1 MVDERQLEQDLKYIA
16 LGKKEG
22 AQARCR
28 AGIVFPEKTQ
38 GFYLEPALFIDTTP
52 TMTINREEIFGPV
65 ASVIRVK
72 DYDEALAVANDTPFG
87 LSSGIATT
95 SLKYAEHFKRN
106 SAAGM
111 VMVNLPTAGVD
122 YHVPFGGRKGSSYGP
137 REQGRYAAE
146 FYTTVKTAYVNPVM
160 DLSLQVGKYDIQK
173 ALGKGATGTV
183 YLAKDTFTGKE
194 VALKTIEPEVFRDPE
209 FGTVY
214 RSQFLNEASLAGK
227 LRHPHIVSILDA
239 VVGEDSGHIAME
251 LVTGGDL
258 SQHAKPGTLLPVPD
272 VLQIAFKCCGAL
284 DYAAKEG
291 IVHRDIKPANI
302 MIAGGT
308 EVKIAD
314 FGAAVLKKSQVVQT
328 AALGSPY
335 YMSPEQIAGQDA
347 HLPQRH
353 VLARR
358 GALRAADRHAAVPR
372 RQHRRADRQDP
383 ARPTRCRRASCAR
396 TCRRRSIA
404 WCCARSRRTRCSAT
418 RPGPSSRVEL
428 SKVGELVLPAG
439 AIPDSEKYVTL
450 KKVADA
456 RAARRL
462 GAVGARARRQVDA
475 ASPRAS
481 RWCRKSRRASSF
493 FFLAKGEAKVIKN
506 KKLLNMVNGGECFGE
521 MAYIGGGEQP
531 RHATVEAMS
540 ELLLAEF
547 EPAALEK
554 MSLGAQ
560 LHLTRALVRNVTDRL
575 ALANVRLAR

>member
-1 MVDERQLEQDLKYIA
+1 
-16 LGKKEG
+16 
-22 AQARCR
+22 
-28 AGIVFPEKTQ
+28 
-38 GFYLEPALFIDTTP
+38 
-52 TMTINREEIFGPV
+52 
-65 ASVIRVK
+65 
-72 DYDEALAVANDTPFG
+72 
-87 LSSGIATT
+87 
-95 SLKYAEHFKRN
+95 
-106 SAAGM
+106 
-111 VMVNLPTAGVD
+111 
-122 YHVPFGGRKGSSYGP
+122 
-137 REQGRYAAE
+137 
-146 FYTTVKTAYVNPVM
+146 M
-160 DLSLQVGKYDIQK
+160 DLSLQVGKYDIQR

-251 LVTGGDL
+251 LVMGGDL

-284 DYAAKEG
+284 DYAAKQG

-308 EVKIAD
+308 EIKIAD
-314 FGAAVLKKSQVVQT
+314 FGAAVLKKSQVMQT

-335 YMSPEQIAGQDA
+335 YMSPEQVQGKPLTFHSDIYSLGVVIYELLTGTRPFLAENIDALIAKILKSDA
-347 HLPQRH
+347 VPPSELRPGLPKALDL
-353 VLARR
+353 VV
-358 GALRAADRHAAVPR
+358 LRALKK
-372 RQHRRADRQDP
+372 DP
-383 ARPTRCRRASCAR
+383 VQRYR
-396 TCRRRSIA
+396 TWPEFA
-404 WCCARSRRTRCSAT
+404 
-418 RPGPSSRVEL
+418 VEL
-428 SKVGELVLPAG
+428 SKVGELVLPADS
-439 AIPDSEKYVTL
+439 IPDSEKYVTL
-450 KKVADA
+450 KKVAMLAPLADSELWELA
-456 RAARRL
+456 RA
-462 GAVGARARRQVDA
+462 GKW
-475 ASPRAS
+475 S
-481 RWCRKSRRASSF
+481 RIPKGKSVVQEEQRGRSF

-575 ALANVRLAR
+575 ALANVRLVR